1 MLGDSLVVI
10 TADQMKLSNL
20 IFTEHEKLLKTDSIK
35 TQQIESLKEA
45 VSYSLQLD
53 TLYDN
58 KVAEYEQTIQA
69 YEKKN
74 KKLKK
79 TNKIF
84 GYGFLTSTLAAIGL
98 AILAW

>member
-1 MLGDSLVVI
+1 
-10 TADQMKLSNL
+10 MKISNL
-20 IFTEHEKLLKTDSIK
+20 IFAEHEKLLKTDSIK

-58 KVAEYEQTIQA
+58 KAQEYEKTIQN

-79 TNKIF
+79 LNKIF
-84 GYGFLTSTLAAIGL
+84 GYGWFGSTVAAVVFAVL
-98 AILAW
+98 L

>member
-1 MLGDSLVVI
+1 
-10 TADQMKLSNL
+10 MKISNL
-20 IFTEHEKLLKTDSIK
+20 IFAEHEKLLKTDSIK

-58 KVAEYEQTIQA
+58 KISEYEKNLQA

-74 KKLKK
+74 NKLKK
-79 TNKIF
+79 TNKFF
-84 GYGFLTSTLAAIGL
+84 GFGWLGTALIAVVL
-98 AILAW
+98 AIW

>member
-1 MLGDSLVVI
+1 
-10 TADQMKLSNL
+10 MKISNL
-20 IFTEHEKLLKTDSIK
+20 VFAEHEKLLKTDSIK

-53 TLYDN
+53 TLYNN
-58 KVAEYEQTIQA
+58 KAREYEQTIQN

-79 TNKIF
+79 LNKIF
-84 GYGFLTSTLAAIGL
+84 GYGWFGSTVAAIVFAVL
-98 AILAW
+98 L

>member
-1 MLGDSLVVI
+1 
-10 TADQMKLSNL
+10 MKISNL
-20 IFTEHEKLLKTDSIK
+20 IFAEHEKLLKTDSIK

-58 KVAEYEQTIQA
+58 KVQEYEKTIQT

-79 TNKIF
+79 LNKIF
-84 GYGFLTSTLAAIGL
+84 GYGWFGSTVAAVVFAVL
-98 AILAW
+98 L